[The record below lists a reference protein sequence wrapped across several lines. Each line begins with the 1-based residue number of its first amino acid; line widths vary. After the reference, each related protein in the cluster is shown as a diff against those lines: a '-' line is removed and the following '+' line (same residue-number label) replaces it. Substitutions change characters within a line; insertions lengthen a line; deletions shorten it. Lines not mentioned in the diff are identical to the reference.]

1 MAAVKKVADKAVEG
15 NAVAEK
21 ETEKTTVASKT
32 VKKPAEK
39 KAAAPK
45 KTTAAKTPAAEKTQ
59 AAEKA
64 PAAKKTPAKKAEP
77 KATVV
82 IEYGENQI
90 VAKEVL
96 DAATKAYKAN
106 HRGVTIKTIEVYIQ
120 PENNVTLCR
129 KNGGE
134 GSDDFKVSL

>member
-45 KTTAAKTPAAEKTQ
+45 KTTAEKTQ

-64 PAAKKTPAKKAEP
+64 PAAKKTPAKKAER

-120 PENNVTLCR
+120 PENNVAYYVV
-129 KNGGE
+129 NGD

>member
-45 KTTAAKTPAAEKTQ
+45 KTAAEKTQ

-120 PENNVTLCR
+120 PENNVAYYVV
-129 KNGGE
+129 NGE

>member
-21 ETEKTTVASKT
+21 ETEKTTTASKA

-45 KTTAAKTPAAEKTQ
+45 KTAAEKTQ

-77 KATVV
+77 KAKVV

-90 VAKEVL
+90 VAKDVL

-120 PENNVTLCR
+120 PENNVAYYVV
-129 KNGGE
+129 NGE

>member
-21 ETEKTTVASKT
+21 ETEKTTAASKT

-45 KTTAAKTPAAEKTQ
+45 KTTAAKTPAAEK
-59 AAEKA
+59 A

-77 KATVV
+77 KAKVV

-120 PENNVTLCR
+120 PENNVAYYVV
-129 KNGGE
+129 NGE

>member
-21 ETEKTTVASKT
+21 ETEKTTTASKA

-45 KTTAAKTPAAEKTQ
+45 KT

-77 KATVV
+77 KAKVV

-90 VAKEVL
+90 VAKDVL

-120 PENNVTLCR
+120 PENNVAYYVV
-129 KNGGE
+129 NGE

>member
-15 NAVAEK
+15 IAVAEK
-21 ETEKTTVASKT
+21 ETEKTTAASKT

-45 KTTAAKTPAAEKTQ
+45 KTTAAKTPT
-59 AAEKA
+59 AEKA

-120 PENNVTLCR
+120 PENNVAYYVV
-129 KNGGE
+129 NGE

>member
-32 VKKPAEK
+32 VK
-39 KAAAPK
+39 K

-120 PENNVTLCR
+120 PENNVAYYVV
-129 KNGGE
+129 NGE

>member
-1 MAAVKKVADKAVEG
+1 MAAVKKVADKAVEE

-21 ETEKTTVASKT
+21 ETEKTTAASKT

-39 KAAAPK
+39 KAVAPK

-64 PAAKKTPAKKAEP
+64 AAAKKTPAKKAEP

-120 PENNVTLCR
+120 PENNVAYYVV
-129 KNGGE
+129 NGE

>member
-15 NAVAEK
+15 NTVAEK

-45 KTTAAKTPAAEKTQ
+45 KTTAAKTPT
-59 AAEKA
+59 AEKA

-120 PENNVTLCR
+120 PENNVAYYVV
-129 KNGGE
+129 NGE

>member
-21 ETEKTTVASKT
+21 ETEKTTTASKA

-45 KTTAAKTPAAEKTQ
+45 KTAAEKAPAAEKTQ
-59 AAEKA
+59 AEEKA

-77 KATVV
+77 KAKVV

-90 VAKEVL
+90 VAM

-120 PENNVTLCR
+120 PENNVAYYVV
-129 KNGGE
+129 NGE

>member
-15 NAVAEK
+15 IAVAEK
-21 ETEKTTVASKT
+21 ETEKTTAASKT

-45 KTTAAKTPAAEKTQ
+45 KTAAAKTPT
-59 AAEKA
+59 AEKA

-120 PENNVTLCR
+120 PENNVAYYVV
-129 KNGGE
+129 NGE

>member
-59 AAEKA
+59 AA
-64 PAAKKTPAKKAEP
+64 KKTPAKKAEP

-120 PENNVTLCR
+120 PENNVAYYVV
-129 KNGGE
+129 NGE

>member
-39 KAAAPK
+39 KAAAP
-45 KTTAAKTPAAEKTQ
+45 TAAKTPAAEKTQ

-120 PENNVTLCR
+120 PENNVAYYVV
-129 KNGGE
+129 NGE

>member
-45 KTTAAKTPAAEKTQ
+45 KTTAEKTQ

-120 PENNVTLCR
+120 PENNVAYYVV
-129 KNGGE
+129 NGE

>member
-21 ETEKTTVASKT
+21 ETEKTTAASKA

-45 KTTAAKTPAAEKTQ
+45 KTTAAKTQ

-120 PENNVTLCR
+120 PENNVAYYVV
-129 KNGGE
+129 NGE

>member
-15 NAVAEK
+15 IAVAEK
-21 ETEKTTVASKT
+21 ETEKTTAASKT

-45 KTTAAKTPAAEKTQ
+45 KTTAAKTQT
-59 AAEKA
+59 AEKA
-64 PAAKKTPAKKAEP
+64 PAAKKTPAKKTEP

-120 PENNVTLCR
+120 PENNVAYYVV
-129 KNGGE
+129 NGE

>member
-1 MAAVKKVADKAVEG
+1 MPQR
-15 NAVAEK
+15 
-21 ETEKTTVASKT
+21 
-32 VKKPAEK
+32 KPAEK

-120 PENNVTLCR
+120 PENNVAYYVV
-129 KNGGE
+129 NGE

>member
-21 ETEKTTVASKT
+21 ETEKTTTASKA

-45 KTTAAKTPAAEKTQ
+45 KTAAEKTQ
-59 AAEKA
+59 AEEKA

-77 KATVV
+77 KAKVV

-90 VAKEVL
+90 VAKDVL

-120 PENNVTLCR
+120 PENNVAYYVV
-129 KNGGE
+129 NGE

>member
-15 NAVAEK
+15 IAVAEK

-45 KTTAAKTPAAEKTQ
+45 KTTAAKTPT
-59 AAEKA
+59 AEKA

-120 PENNVTLCR
+120 PENNVAYYVV
-129 KNGGE
+129 NGE

>member
-59 AAEKA
+59 AEKKLRLQRKLQQ
-64 PAAKKTPAKKAEP
+64 KKLSRRQRLLLSMARIRLLQRK
-77 KATVV
+77 
-82 IEYGENQI
+82 YWMQ
-90 VAKEVL
+90 
-96 DAATKAYKAN
+96 
-106 HRGVTIKTIEVYIQ
+106 Q
-120 PENNVTLCR
+120 PRHTRPTTEALPSRPLTFISNLKIMWLTM
-129 KNGGE
+129 
-134 GSDDFKVSL
+134 S

>member
-45 KTTAAKTPAAEKTQ
+45 KTTAAKTQT
-59 AAEKA
+59 AEKA
-64 PAAKKTPAKKAEP
+64 PAAKKTPAKKTEP

-120 PENNVTLCR
+120 PENNVAYYVV
-129 KNGGE
+129 NGE

>member
-15 NAVAEK
+15 IAVAEK
-21 ETEKTTVASKT
+21 ETEKTTAASKT

-45 KTTAAKTPAAEKTQ
+45 KTTAAKTQT
-59 AAEKA
+59 AEKA

-120 PENNVTLCR
+120 PENNVAYYVV
-129 KNGGE
+129 NGE

>member
-15 NAVAEK
+15 IAVAEK
-21 ETEKTTVASKT
+21 ETEKTTAASKT

-45 KTTAAKTPAAEKTQ
+45 KTTAAKTPTAA
-59 AAEKA
+59 KA

-120 PENNVTLCR
+120 PENNVAYYVV
-129 KNGGE
+129 NGE